1 MKNRPFRYIA
11 LLACSAMMVTAA
23 ADAFASAQN
32 FPNRPIRIV
41 VPFSPGATVDTVPR
55 IIGEKLS
62 QKFGQP
68 VIIENRVGAAGNIGA
83 DAVAKAEPDGYT
95 LLSSP
100 PPPLVINHMLYSKLT
115 FDPTAFV
122 PVTVL
127 AEMPNV
133 LVARKDLAPSLKD
146 IFEMAKKSPG
156 KLTYASAGNGSTPH
170 LTMEWLKDLAGGI
183 DMVHVP
189 YRGSAPALTDL
200 LAGRVDMMFDN
211 LGNTL
216 QHIRDGRLVAVA
228 VGSAKRLEAIPDVP
242 TLSEMFPGAT
252 SSTWYGVVAP
262 PNTPPAI
269 AEKLS
274 EAISEALRM
283 PDVVTRMQ
291 GLSVTPVG
299 GTPEATAS
307 FIKRET
313 DRWKKVIEQA
323 KLKAE

>member
-1 MKNRPFRYIA
+1 
-11 LLACSAMMVTAA
+11 
-23 ADAFASAQN
+23 
-32 FPNRPIRIV
+32 
-41 VPFSPGATVDTVPR
+41 VPFSPGATVDAVPR

-62 QKFGQP
+62 QKLGQP
-68 VIIENRVGAAGNIGA
+68 IIVENRVGAAGNIGA

-100 PPPLVINHMLYSKLT
+100 PPPLVINHMLYPKLA
-115 FDPTAFV
+115 FDSSAFV

-127 AEMPNV
+127 AEAANV
-133 LVARKDLAPSLKD
+133 LVVRRDLASNLKALL
-146 IFEMAKKSPG
+146 ETAKQNPG

-183 DMVHVP
+183 EMVHVP

-216 QHIRDGRLVAVA
+216 QHLHDGRLVAVA
-228 VGSAKRLEAIPDVP
+228 VGSAERLKAIPEVP
-242 TLSEMFPGAT
+242 TLSEMFPGAL

-262 PNTPPAI
+262 PHTPPAI

-274 EAISEALRM
+274 QAINEVLKM
-283 PDVVTRMQ
+283 PEVVTRLE
-291 GLSVTPVG
+291 GLSTIPVG

-313 DRWKKVIEQA
+313 ARWKKVIEESRV
-323 KLKAE
+323 KTD